1 MKLCGGVFTAD
12 LSFKIRLAP
21 APQRTS
27 EMISADPAL
36 APPVF
41 GRGLAYRLFIP
52 AAMLCVYGAL
62 AMLWHWGPR
71 TLYFDVLRF
80 AGIDPFR
87 FPFLD
92 IHAVLAAAECQRQGV
107 EVYLSN
113 PCDALGRPH
122 VYSPL
127 WLAVTPSF
135 VGTKATAWV
144 GLSLDLLFIL
154 SLAAVLR
161 PRASRDMLVYG
172 LAMLSPMTVYALE
185 RANNDVVV
193 FLLILCGGML
203 FMGPRPYRLGSY
215 ALFLVA
221 GMLKY
226 YPIVLLILLARERRR
241 DTLAVVIAI
250 SVTLISFGV
259 FFHAELGKALANI
272 PAQSYF
278 SDSFSAQNLPFGF
291 GEALGDGFSRTV
303 IGVSLLGALLAIA
316 AARTLRTIRLL
327 DRENLDWNGKEMQW
341 LAIGGMLITTCFFA
355 GQNIDYRGIYFLLL
369 VPGLVHL
376 HRSARET
383 VARQFC
389 AQMIVAVLFV
399 MWEEFFRSPL
409 HAIVAHV
416 PNEGLSG
423 PEVFFWVSRELVWW
437 WLVAGLAAIVL
448 SYLGQLPLGQDCIA
462 TFRRCGM
469 TPRNIG
475 NWGSQ

>member
-1 MKLCGGVFTAD
+1 
-12 LSFKIRLAP
+12 
-21 APQRTS
+21 
-27 EMISADPAL
+27 MISPDPAL
-36 APPVF
+36 APPAF
-41 GRGLAYRLFIP
+41 GRGLAYRLVVP
-52 AAMLCVYGAL
+52 AVMLCIYGAL

-71 TLYFDVLRF
+71 ALYFDVLRF
-80 AGIDPFR
+80 AGIEPFR

-161 PRASRDMLVYG
+161 PRASRDILVHG
-172 LAMLSPMTVYALE
+172 LAVLSPMTVYALE

-203 FMGPRPYRLGSY
+203 FMARRPYRLYSY
-215 ALFLVA
+215 ALLLVA

-226 YPIVLLILLARERRR
+226 YPIVLLVLLARERRR
-241 DTLAVVIAI
+241 DTLAVVIAM
-250 SVTLISFGV
+250 SVTLISFGSY
-259 FFHAELGKALANI
+259 FHTELGKALANI
-272 PAQSYF
+272 PAPSYF

-303 IGVSLLGALLAIA
+303 IDVSLLGALLTIA
-316 AARTLRTIRLL
+316 AVRALRTIRLL
-327 DRENLDWNGKEMQW
+327 DREKLDWNEKEMQW
-341 LAIGGMLITTCFFA
+341 LAIGGMLITTCFVA

-369 VPGLVHL
+369 VPGLVQL
-376 HRSARET
+376 HRSSRET
-383 VARQFC
+383 PIRQLW
-389 AQMIVAVLFV
+389 AQMIAAALFL
-399 MWEEFFRSPL
+399 MWEEFFRRAL
-409 HAIVAHV
+409 HAIVA
-416 PNEGLSG
+416 PIASEGLSL
-423 PEVFFWVSRELVWW
+423 PEVYFWIGRELVWW

-448 SYLGQLPLGQDCIA
+448 SYLRRLPLVQDSIA
-462 TFRRCGM
+462 TFRRGEM
-469 TPRNIG
+469 SPKNTG
-475 NWGSQ
+475 KWGSPQHSPGHFR